1 MRGVYPPHGG
11 WGGDILACFAQV
23 RQRKSDRFQLRGM
36 RARNTML
43 YTSLKHA
50 LSQRQS
56 AIDSNPVR
64 PRITHHPWDTSRRV
78 TTGFHVTCHA
88 RGGIR
93 ISFHTATTQV
103 LVTMPTY
110 FTKKSLSPAGQLGIQ
125 QSGHTSKIDHNP
137 SRPAPQFQPPSA
149 RARLCPLQP
158 RARPWQRPTR
168 QVHRIG
174 CFVHREQE
182 WVPTHRDPQSLVG
195 LHVHTGHLGC
205 LEHVAVLQIV
215 KGTTLATPKSGR
227 LE

>member
-1 MRGVYPPHGG
+1 MGVRSCAGEYTTIWWHNPTWGYSPHAGG
-11 WGGDILACFAQV
+11 ISPTWGLGGISSPAPH
-23 RQRKSDRFQLRGM
+23 KSDSASQTDFNCVECVG
-36 RARNTML
+36 NTML

-158 RARPWQRPTR
+158 RARPWQCPTPP
-168 QVHRIG
+168 
-174 CFVHREQE
+174 
-182 WVPTHRDPQSLVG
+182 PTCRMAQPQWTMASPLFS
-195 LHVHTGHLGC
+195 C
-205 LEHVAVLQIV
+205 
-215 KGTTLATPKSGR
+215 
-227 LE
+227 